1 MKESFLFLNGEFW
14 GMYVITERFSNQFF
28 SRHYNISKDE
38 VLFNKDGE
46 FDENTT
52 QEIIDIFNFIDLYSK
67 KDLSNEVNYK
77 EVCKVIDI
85 DSLIEQ
91 YCTGIYIANTD
102 WPDHNYGIWKYNGKP
117 NAYKLNDNLYFDGK
131 WRFMAF
137 DFDYSMGNVLEFDFG
152 ELESYQYDMF
162 NFIDIKAKDIY
173 PTNLFL
179 ALLKNKD
186 FKNKFIKSYEDFIN
200 NAMSMNRINSV
211 IQKFDEEISILL
223 GYSYTRWWGY
233 LGGPKKETII
243 EAIYNY
249 KNKIL
254 TKIKKFYEERPIYTL
269 ENMKNYLS
277 KL

>member
-52 QEIIDIFNFIDLYSK
+52 QEIIDIFNFMDLYSK

-85 DSLIEQ
+85 DSFIEQ

-117 NAYKLNDNLYFDGK
+117 NAYKVNDNLYCDGK

-152 ELESYQYDMF
+152 ELES
-162 NFIDIKAKDIY
+162 
-173 PTNLFL
+173 
-179 ALLKNKD
+179 
-186 FKNKFIKSYEDFIN
+186 IN
-200 NAMSMNRINSV
+200 MICL
-211 IQKFDEEISILL
+211 ILL
-223 GYSYTRWWGY
+223 I
-233 LGGPKKETII
+233 LKQK
-243 EAIYNY
+243 IY
-249 KNKIL
+249 IQQ
-254 TKIKKFYEERPIYTL
+254 IYFL
-269 ENMKNYLS
+269 HF
-277 KL
+277 